1 MKHYSFEKGK
11 HGGVVGTIHAF
22 TNTLVGSNP
31 ASSDWKTKVPA
42 GFLRCDGA
50 IVSADLYP
58 ALADVLGVGE
68 DSFYRKDGVTL
79 QERNSAGT
87 GGQFQLPDIGSKY
100 IRASSQGSGYNDL
113 LVTTTNGANVRR
125 VGVAVTLNSNLGTG
139 NTVNATIVYNGS
151 FSAPTNN
158 LTMSGNFSLTMNST
172 TASSNVT
179 IDQILPH
186 AHFANTVS
194 AEDPTNKR
202 GNDNVDNG
210 QNYSAKGQWDVE
222 AVTSFVPSTGLNLAD
237 TAHDHLID
245 RTTIART
252 LIPTVPSYN
261 ISAENLSTSVT
272 LRTKNTYVMNDL
284 QSRFILVEYLI
295 KY

>member
-1 MKHYSFEKGK
+1 MRHYSFEKGK
-11 HGGVVGTIHAF
+11 HGGVVGTIHPF
-22 TNTLVGSNP
+22 STTLVGNNP
-31 ASSDWKTKVPA
+31 SSLDWKTKVPA

-50 IVSADLYP
+50 VVNADLYP

-68 DSFYRKDGVTL
+68 DSFYRKDGITL
-79 QERNSAGT
+79 QERNSSGT

-100 IRASSQGSGYNDL
+100 IKASSQGSGYNNL
-113 LVTTTNGANVRR
+113 LVTTTTGANQRR

-139 NTVNATIVYNGS
+139 NTVNATVVYSGA
-151 FSAPTNN
+151 FAAPLNT
-158 LTMSGNFSLTMNST
+158 LSMSGNFSLTMNT
-172 TASSNVT
+172 TVGAANVT
-179 IDQILPH
+179 VDQILPH

-222 AVTSFVPSTGLNLAD
+222 AVTGFVPSTGLNLAD
-237 TAHDHLID
+237 TSHDHLVE
-245 RTTIART
+245 RTAISRA
-252 LIPTVPSYN
+252 LVPTVPAYN
-261 ISAENLSTSVT
+261 ISAENISTAVT
-272 LRTKNTYVMNDL
+272 LRVRSTYVMNDL